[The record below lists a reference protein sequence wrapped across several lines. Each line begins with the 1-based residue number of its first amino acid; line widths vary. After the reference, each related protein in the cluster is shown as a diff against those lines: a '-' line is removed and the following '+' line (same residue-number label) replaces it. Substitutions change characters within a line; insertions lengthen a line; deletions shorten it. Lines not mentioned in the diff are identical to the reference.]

1 MGASTFTVSFT
12 LRFPDV
18 DFSVLEVAGELVD
31 VAAEARAAWAAAA
44 GVDEDQVQVTLSQG
58 SLVME
63 VGIRGID
70 EEAAAE
76 AVVTAVMDKTLVA
89 DSILASPLLLNRLDV
104 DPGATSSASLDVN
117 SLFNIESAPVVTAVA
132 EPGAGA
138 DAKFGTDGG
147 GPPNALV
154 YGSLGGAAALVVLLV
169 LALYV
174 RRKRVA
180 GKDAIEFDFYNGG
193 VATGKRLLGKPPGA
207 ATEMMARTA
216 RTRQAAYK
224 IANDG
229 EESSLFK
236 MFGVP
241 SNGVEGRLGAQS
253 VMVNPLSVA
262 NTRPPADST
271 ADGLWLDAFDEGETT
286 AFNPLSAS
294 AATTDDSN
302 AHADAD
308 FSRDFHF

>member
-1 MGASTFTVSFT
+1 VGASTFTVSFT

-147 GPPNALV
+147 GP
-154 YGSLGGAAALVVLLV
+154 
-169 LALYV
+169 
-174 RRKRVA
+174 
-180 GKDAIEFDFYNGG
+180 
-193 VATGKRLLGKPPGA
+193 
-207 ATEMMARTA
+207 
-216 RTRQAAYK
+216 
-224 IANDG
+224 
-229 EESSLFK
+229 
-236 MFGVP
+236 
-241 SNGVEGRLGAQS
+241 
-253 VMVNPLSVA
+253 
-262 NTRPPADST
+262 
-271 ADGLWLDAFDEGETT
+271 
-286 AFNPLSAS
+286 
-294 AATTDDSN
+294 
-302 AHADAD
+302 
-308 FSRDFHF
+308 

>member
-1 MGASTFTVSFT
+1 
-12 LRFPDV
+12 
-18 DFSVLEVAGELVD
+18 
-31 VAAEARAAWAAAA
+31 
-44 GVDEDQVQVTLSQG
+44 
-58 SLVME
+58 ME